1 MNIGIHADQAT
12 RGRHDQPL
20 QRQMHHLRLP
30 KKICQ
35 QNASDQGMSLN
46 VLKQP
51 VNVWAALGGPSLE
64 LTWVV
69 CASLVDPG
77 LLGKG
82 DYAVCHSGLMDV

>member
-1 MNIGIHADQAT
+1 
-12 RGRHDQPL
+12 
-20 QRQMHHLRLP
+20 
-30 KKICQ
+30 
-35 QNASDQGMSLN
+35 MSLN

>member
-1 MNIGIHADQAT
+1 MTSLCNAKCTIYGC
-12 RGRHDQPL
+12 
-20 QRQMHHLRLP
+20 P
-30 KKICQ
+30 KKFANKTFQ
-35 QNASDQGMSLN
+35 TGGMSFE

-51 VNVWAALGGPSLE
+51 MDEWAAIGGPSLE

-69 CASLVDPG
+69 CAPLVDPG